1 MSRFFSHEPIKDVK
15 VSDLDVINGIVT
27 GIENIQAEIARLQEI
42 NPSNDKGKALR
53 IIGELNGNIM
63 NIMNPEEP
71 AQKTTFTG
79 LSNRG

>member
-27 GIENIQAEIARLQEI
+27 GVENIQAEIARLQEI
-42 NPSNDKGKALR
+42 NPSNDKDAALGV
-53 IIGELNGNIM
+53 IAKLHGNIM

-79 LSNRG
+79 SSNRG